1 MFDIDKALS
10 GVATDREA
18 ALLNEVLEPE
28 SNFPEKPSRLSYI
41 HSALGWMMIV

>member
-18 ALLNEVLEPE
+18 ALLNEVWEPAF
-28 SNFPEKPSRLSYI
+28 NFSKKHIRLSYI
-41 HSALGWMMIV
+41 HGALG